1 MSTQKTSKMRYP
13 VQWMVRLAILIAI
26 TIGFQMLKLPQ
37 PITGPVVNLML
48 FMACMLLGVWGG
60 VSLGLITP
68 LIAVAVGIM
77 GRPEMVPVIM
87 IGNAVLVV
95 VFSLVRGRIPQLY
108 KTLLGVV
115 FGSALKYGVFAV
127 SIAFILQLPQPVAQ
141 MFGVTQLFTAL
152 SGGVLA
158 MIMEKALKKTELLQ
172 H

>member
-1 MSTQKTSKMRYP
+1 MDGP
-13 VQWMVRLAILIAI
+13 
-26 TIGFQMLKLPQ
+26 IGYFNSYHNWISNAETPTTYYRSCRQ
-37 PITGPVVNLML
+37 PYVIYGLHASRSM
-48 FMACMLLGVWGG
+48 GG

-77 GRPEMVPVIM
+77 QRPEMVPVIM

-95 VFSLVRGRIPQLY
+95 VFSLFRGQTPQLY

-127 SIAFILQLPQPVAQ
+127 AIAFILQLPQPVAQ
-141 MFGVTQLFTAL
+141 TFGVTQLFTAL